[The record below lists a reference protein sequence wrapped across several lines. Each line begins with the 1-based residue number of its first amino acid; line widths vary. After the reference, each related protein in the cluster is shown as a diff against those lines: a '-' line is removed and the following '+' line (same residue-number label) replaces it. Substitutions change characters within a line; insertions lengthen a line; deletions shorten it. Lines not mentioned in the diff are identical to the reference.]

1 MPTTEYLDD
10 EGSVLHGELRN
21 LVDSLDVTTRLV
33 SAGHRVENS
42 RHVGQ
47 NRLVIN
53 LLNLEILG
61 IQKLCHLQVV
71 LNLLVRR
78 GMTRVLIHALR
89 RREVVSIAKRRS
101 QGSEC

>member
-10 EGSVLHGELRN
+10 KGSVLHGELRN

-33 SAGHRVENS
+33 SAGHRIENS

-61 IQKLCHLQVV
+61 IQKFCHLQVV
-71 LNLLVRR
+71 LNLLVR
-78 GMTRVLIHALR
+78 
-89 RREVVSIAKRRS
+89 
-101 QGSEC
+101 